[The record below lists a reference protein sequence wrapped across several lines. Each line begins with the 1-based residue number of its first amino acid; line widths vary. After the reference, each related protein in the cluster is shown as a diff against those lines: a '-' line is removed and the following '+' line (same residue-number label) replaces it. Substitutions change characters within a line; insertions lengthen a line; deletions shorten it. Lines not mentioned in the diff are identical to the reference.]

1 MKPIYLKSTGILSG
15 TFVKLAS
22 EGMIETFKGQTMT
35 KLFDDMDDYN
45 CNLKSYMKYNF
56 EIATQ
61 QEFDE
66 ALISESKVTNYLSA
80 L

>member
-15 TFVKLAS
+15 TFVKLTS

-35 KLFDDMDDYN
+35 KMFDDMEDYQ
-45 CNLKSYMKYNF
+45 CNLKSYIKGDF
-56 EIATQ
+56 VIASQ

-66 ALISESKVTNYLSA
+66 ALIKEVAIINNLSA

>member
-22 EGMIETFKGQTMT
+22 EGMIETFKGQTMS
-35 KLFDDMDDYN
+35 KMFDDMDDFN
-45 CNLKSYMKYNF
+45 CNLRSYMKSEF

-66 ALISESKVTNYLSA
+66 ALIKEVAIINNLSA

>member
-22 EGMIETFKGQTMT
+22 EGMIEVFKGQTVT
-35 KLFDDMDDYN
+35 KLFDDIDDFI
-45 CNLKSYMKYNF
+45 CNRNSYMKGNY
-56 EIATQ
+56 IKATK

-66 ALISESKVTNYLSA
+66 ALIEESKVTNYLSA

>member
-15 TFVKLAS
+15 TFVKLTSDGALHIF
-22 EGMIETFKGQTMT
+22 EGNISISS
-35 KLFDDMDDYN
+35 FDDMDDFN
-45 CNLKSYMKYNF
+45 FRLKMYMKDNYI
-56 EIATQ
+56 IATQ

-66 ALISESKVTNYLSA
+66 ALIKEVTIINNLSA